1 MRIALVT
8 PARAGSRAG
17 NRHTAL
23 RWAAMLRAQGHR
35 VSIGTEWQP
44 DEKTDLLLAL
54 HARRSHASIKAFAET
69 HPKRPIVLALT
80 GTDVYRDIKTSK
92 EAKESLELATRF
104 ILLQPKAI
112 EELPK
117 RLRPKASVVYQSC
130 ATKLKHKPVKRT
142 FRLCVIGHL
151 REEKDPLRALAALRY
166 LPAELNIELIQ
177 VGESLDDALAA
188 EARRGTARDPRYRWL
203 GSVPHSRALRLLASS
218 RAMVISS
225 RMEGGA
231 NVVSEAIRIGVPV
244 LASRISGNL
253 GLLGEEYPGHYE
265 LGDERALAALVVKT
279 ATKQRFHRELEKR
292 VARLRPMVAPANEA
306 RMLIRTIKAA
316 SVPAP
321 TLPCEP

>member
-8 PARAGSRAG
+8 PAGAGSRAG

-35 VSIGTEWQP
+35 VSIATEWQP

-54 HARRSHASIKAFAET
+54 HARRSHASIKKFKES
-69 HPKRPIVLALT
+69 HPDKPIVLALT

-104 ILLQPKAI
+104 IVLQPKAI

-130 ATKLKHKPVKRT
+130 STTLKHRPVKRT

-151 REEKDPLRALAALRY
+151 REEKDPLRALAALRRI
-166 LPAELNIELIQ
+166 PAELRIELLQ
-177 VGESLDDALAA
+177 LGDSLDDALAQ
-188 EARRGTARDPRYRWL
+188 EARRSMARDVRYRWL
-203 GSVPHSRALRLLASS
+203 GSVAHSRALRLLASS
-218 RAMVISS
+218 HAMVISS

-244 LASRISGNL
+244 LASRISGNV
-253 GLLGEEYPGHYE
+253 GLLGEDYSAYYK
-265 LGDERALAALVVKT
+265 LGDGRALAALILEA
-279 ATKQRFHRELEKR
+279 ATQPWYYRELKR
-292 VARLRPMVAPANEA
+292 RIAKLRPMVAPTNEA
-306 RMLIRTIKAA
+306 KMLRKSIQAA
-316 SVPAP
+316 
-321 TLPCEP
+321 L